1 MRIRLIPFVLFAMY
15 SSLLMPALAQEPEPY
30 FGRTPAPVMS
40 YRGAPWLERPE
51 RETEEQPLRVIHAM
65 ELEQGDVVVD
75 MGCGTGY
82 YARKIA
88 QVVGPEGKVI
98 GVDIQPEMLEQMMAL
113 AMEEGIANIEPVLGE
128 VDDPKL
134 ESGSADWIILVDVY
148 HEFAEPEPM
157 LEAMW
162 NALKPGGKIALLE
175 YREEG
180 NSAAHIKPDHRMST
194 RQVLKEW
201 NHAGFE
207 LVDLMQFLPSQHFF
221 VFQRDPDR
229 EE

>member
-1 MRIRLIPFVLFAMY
+1 M
-15 SSLLMPALAQEPEPY
+15 LMSCPALSWSQALEPY

-40 YRGAPWLERPE
+40 YRGAPWLEREE
-51 RETEEQPLRVIHAM
+51 RDAEEQPWRVIQAM
-65 ELEQGDVVVD
+65 NLKKGDVVVD

-82 YARKIA
+82 YARRIA
-88 QVVGPEGKVI
+88 QVVGAEGKVI
-98 GVDIQPEMLEQMMAL
+98 GVDIQPEMLEKMMEYAN
-113 AMEEGIANIEPVLGE
+113 AEGITNIEPVLGD

-134 ESGSADWIILVDVY
+134 QPDSVDWIILVDVY
-148 HEFAEPEPM
+148 HEFADPEPM

-162 NALKPGGKIALLE
+162 KSLKPTGKIALLE

-180 NSAAHIKPDHRMST
+180 DTAAHIKPDHRMST

-229 EE
+229 EK

>member
-1 MRIRLIPFVLFAMY
+1 MQTRLLVATVLAAMAVSSGIP
-15 SSLLMPALAQEPEPY
+15 AQQPEPY
-30 FGRTPAPVMS
+30 FGRMPAPVMS

-51 RETEEQPLRVIHAM
+51 REAEEQPARVVHAM
-65 ELEQGDVVVD
+65 QLENGDVVVD

-82 YARKIA
+82 YARRIA
-88 QVVGPEGKVI
+88 QAVGPDGKVI
-98 GVDIQPEMLEQMMAL
+98 GVDIQQEMLDKMMEFAE
-113 AMEEGIANIEPVLGE
+113 AEGISNIEPVLGG

-134 ESGSADWIILVDVY
+134 DPESADWIILVDVY
-148 HEFAEPEPM
+148 HEFAQPEPM

-162 NALKPGGKIALLE
+162 KALKPDGKVALLE

-180 NSAAHIKPDHRMST
+180 HTAAHIKPDHRMST

-207 LVDLMQFLPSQHFF
+207 LVDLMEFLPSQHFF

-229 EE
+229 EK